1 MGFHIISVSKI
12 TWNISTDGGLSEKL
26 LDQLSALLTSPFAHT
41 ESIISVSFL
50 IYEGRERLQI
60 NSKSKIPGL
69 SLFLFLILW
78 NSFEYRAVFV
88 IPQTN
93 ICMKVTWS
101 YKHET
106 PKDKNDFTFPSFLQG
121 IVRIADSRD
130 VFNQKHKPSFLANE
144 NQKM

>member
-1 MGFHIISVSKI
+1 MEYQYWWWSLRKAVGSTVSSTHIPICTYWKYHF
-12 TWNISTDGGLSEKL
+12 SE
-26 LDQLSALLTSPFAHT
+26 
-41 ESIISVSFL
+41 FL

-101 YKHET
+101 YKHEA